1 MNLVDQIPLVE
12 RRVVREGAGVGVELS
27 RSYAAS
33 AADLWDALT
42 DPHRLEHWFEP
53 VGGELSEGGRFQL
66 TGSGVSGTILTCTP
80 EERLLLNWDDTG
92 DLGTVEI
99 TLSPA
104 DPGTLITVTHLGA
117 ADEHWDTYGP
127 AAGGIGWDSSLAAL
141 DFHLAMETDSQEGEE
156 ETFIREV
163 AQAWSQALADVG
175 VDPTE
180 AQARA
185 DRTIAFY
192 LG

>member
-1 MNLVDQIPLVE
+1 MNLVDQIPLVD
-12 RRVVREGAGVGVELS
+12 RRVVNEGAGVGVELS
-27 RSYAAS
+27 RTYAAS
-33 AADLWDALT
+33 ATDLWDALT

-53 VGGELSEGGRFQL
+53 VSGELSEGGRFRL
-66 TGSGVSGTILTCTP
+66 AGSGVSGTILTCTP
-80 EERLLLNWDDTG
+80 EERLRLNWDDTG

-104 DPGTLITVTHLGA
+104 DPGTRLTITHLGA

-141 DFHLAMETDSQEGEE
+141 DFHLAMETDSQEGDE
-156 ETFIREV
+156 ETFLREA
-163 AQAWSQALADVG
+163 AQAWSRALVDAGAD
-175 VDPTE
+175 PAE
-180 AQARA
+180 ARA
-185 DRTIAFY
+185 RAERTIAFY